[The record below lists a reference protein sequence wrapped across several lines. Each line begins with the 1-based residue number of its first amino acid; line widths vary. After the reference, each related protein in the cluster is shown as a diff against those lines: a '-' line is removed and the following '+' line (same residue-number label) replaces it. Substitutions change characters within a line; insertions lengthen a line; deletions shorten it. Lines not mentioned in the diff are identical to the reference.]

1 MHLVGQE
8 TGYLSAFGNQVSQ
21 TTIAN
26 ATTVAVRGEE
36 LGEATSGCMR
46 RSGLTPCV
54 RANLN
59 GTYGTHETYG
69 NLAH

>member
-36 LGEATSGCMR
+36 LGARRGHIWVYAALGRDAMR
-46 RSGLTPCV
+46 AG
-54 RANLN
+54 
-59 GTYGTHETYG
+59 
-69 NLAH
+69 